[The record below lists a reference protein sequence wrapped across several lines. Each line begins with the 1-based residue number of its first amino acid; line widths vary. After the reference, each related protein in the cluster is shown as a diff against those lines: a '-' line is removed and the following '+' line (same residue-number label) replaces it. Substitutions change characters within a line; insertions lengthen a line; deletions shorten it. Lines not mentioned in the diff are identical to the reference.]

1 MILALI
7 FASGFALLYDDAFMQ
22 IIINDRLF
30 PKIYLKCGVRHGDP
44 LSPLSDVLCVEVL
57 FSLTSGSPEIKAFLL
72 PGANAYCPFRGC
84 AGDWVK
90 LGVAK
95 RHGAVLG
102 DAICLNSSLPCVLV
116 DVVRCKMG
124 KFSCCVP
131 GCKNYWRN
139 GCNVVIL
146 LTADNSFLF
155 LRRKK

>member
-1 MILALI
+1 MT
-7 FASGFALLYDDAFMQ
+7 
-22 IIINDRLF
+22 
-30 PKIYLKCGVRHGDP
+30 H
-44 LSPLSDVLCVEVL
+44 
-57 FSLTSGSPEIKAFLL
+57 
-72 PGANAYCPFRGC
+72 CPFRGC

-131 GCKNYWRN
+131 G
-139 GCNVVIL
+139 
-146 LTADNSFLF
+146 NSKIHQVTLESCSQNPFDPLNA
-155 LRRKK
+155 L